1 MSFKGYRDESR
12 ANWGQEGDTPLTLD
26 QIKVG
31 ALLRIADA
39 TEKMAQQHTRLI
51 ADRDRFEL
59 LWKAA
64 VKRAAELERSNTAL
78 KGHVTRLR
86 NKLATD
92 VTGGEEARTA

>member
-1 MSFKGYRDESR
+1 MSVKGYREESR
-12 ANWGQEGDTPLTLD
+12 ANWGQEGDAPLTLD

-39 TEKMAQQHTRLI
+39 TEKMAKRHTDLI
-51 ADRDRFEL
+51 AERDDYERR
-59 LWKAA
+59 WKRAA
-64 VKRAAELERSNTAL
+64 ERAAELERSNTAL

-92 VTGGEEARTA
+92 VTGGEEVAP